1 MRCRYAERER
11 SQGSSGF
18 HIVEFTLAGVT
29 APGYRRA
36 QAVAI
41 IFSLDRSAPIRSSK

>member
-18 HIVEFTLAGVT
+18 HIVEFTLAAVT

-41 IFSLDRSAPIRSSK
+41 ISGFARRAPIRPSK